1 MWSYIYNARS
11 IIGFCKHFMSESLG
25 LKIWISKR
33 GGEAAFPV
41 LAWLS
46 RQAYQGLNQSTRPCR
61 SHRRQAWPR
70 SCCRCLKHRLT
81 LLNWVE
87 ADPAQ
92 VKMVSVI
99 AKNIRSRREHK
110 SKIFFTRFSLF
121 WVWAEKEN
129 GDAIE
134 WGLIQWDLE
143 IRERKRE
150 GAPAPV
156 PTPVYHTGAPH
167 ECTMD
172 KKFSEMRTA
181 NTLRFHGTGD
191 EAFPD
196 FLPL

>member
-1 MWSYIYNARS
+1 MHKHENCKAHARHVVLYVNNAQS

-33 GGEAAFPV
+33 GEEAAFPV

-110 SKIFFTRFSLF
+110 SKIFLLVSHCFGSGQ
-121 WVWAEKEN
+121 K
-129 GDAIE
+129 
-134 WGLIQWDLE
+134 
-143 IRERKRE
+143 KRMGRQSSE
-150 GAPAPV
+150 G
-156 PTPVYHTGAPH
+156 
-167 ECTMD
+167 
-172 KKFSEMRTA
+172 
-181 NTLRFHGTGD
+181 
-191 EAFPD
+191 
-196 FLPL
+196 